1 MSNFGTK
8 ENFCEVYNSS
18 LKCFIFIHHERD
30 TRTFFFRWAMWTT
43 GFRYG
48 NMMKFATVLIDLR
61 LFCRCVIVCRIYHPM
76 KTSYQWQ
83 SGEEI
88 AQHSLNREGATN
100 SLPRTTKKDVRE
112 NHHWQSSVASGDS
125 WIIRILLPYSYYPRI
140 VLRDF
145 FKVAKI
151 STNRVRYVN
160 RSYIRNEKWRHG
172 YYTGLFWR
180 LWADDMLINFA
191 PEIDRFIFTFY
202 VVFIISCILVS

>member
-1 MSNFGTK
+1 MLNTHWIEK
-8 ENFCEVYNSS
+8 KQWYI
-18 LKCFIFIHHERD
+18 K
-30 TRTFFFRWAMWTT
+30 TT
-43 GFRYG
+43 
-48 NMMKFATVLIDLR
+48 
-61 LFCRCVIVCRIYHPM
+61 
-76 KTSYQWQ
+76 
-83 SGEEI
+83 
-88 AQHSLNREGATN
+88 TN
-100 SLPRTTKKDVRE
+100 SLPITTKKDVRE

-125 WIIRILLPYSYYPRI
+125 WIIRIFLPYSYYPRI

-180 LWADDMLINFA
+180 LWADDMLINFT

-202 VVFIISCILVS
+202 VVFIISCILVSEHILLFICNKNTDIFRQFIFVYFYVYCTEENK

>member
-1 MSNFGTK
+1 MFIFQLCYLWYVVANKNKIVQLMRLVDQRMCRQKCRLFYTMFIIKMSNFGTK

-18 LKCFIFIHHERD
+18 LKCFIFLHHERD

-88 AQHSLNREGATN
+88 AQHSLNREGAMIYKN
-100 SLPRTTKKDVRE
+100 NNK
-112 NHHWQSSVASGDS
+112 QSTQNNKE
-125 WIIRILLPYSYYPRI
+125 R
-140 VLRDF
+140 
-145 FKVAKI
+145 
-151 STNRVRYVN
+151 
-160 RSYIRNEKWRHG
+160 
-172 YYTGLFWR
+172 
-180 LWADDMLINFA
+180 
-191 PEIDRFIFTFY
+191 
-202 VVFIISCILVS
+202 C